1 MNGLEVLLCIVLA
14 VSMLTITVALVI
26 ANDKQKH
33 TRYEETCTCCK
44 ED

>member
-1 MNGLEVLLCIVLA
+1 MNGLEVFLCVILA

-33 TRYEETCTCCK
+33 TRYEQECKCCK